1 MMLWVRLRPICCAS
15 GALKLISGPLVWR
28 PTPKAYNH
36 RVNGNLLLMTESGS
50 CDYSAYGSGETL
62 ASGNSEESLVEFLR
76 GVIYQG
82 SREGY

>member
-1 MMLWVRLRPICCAS
+1 
-15 GALKLISGPLVWR
+15 
-28 PTPKAYNH
+28 
-36 RVNGNLLLMTESGS
+36 VNGNLLLMTESGS

-82 SREGY
+82 SREWY